1 MVWGQIAAAAIGA
14 AGNYASAQ
22 QATSDNLKEAKRL
35 RSWQEKMSN
44 TAHQREVADLRA
56 AGLNPILSAGGG
68 GASTPGGATGQAVDS
83 HLGQAITSG
92 YQAGNQ
98 ASLTKAQVKATEESV
113 NTQKAQQEQAL
124 ASTVAARAAAEA
136 STAQAAKANAEAAW
150 QTDYNKLMPS
160 VAAKLDAD
168 IQATK
173 TQSAAQLAG
182 IPLTT
187 ARTAGEQLVNDVK
200 SITSSPFRLMA
211 TPEVKAGAGKLLEGA
226 RGLTTDAIEAGVSTA
241 KGIVDYYHGAREYFR
256 NRK

>member
-1 MVWGQIAAAAIGA
+1 MVWGAIASAAIGGA
-14 AGNYASAQ
+14 ASYMSAQ
-22 QATSDNLKEAKRL
+22 QATNSNLKEAKRL
-35 RSWQEKMSN
+35 RAWQEQMSN
-44 TAHQREVADLRA
+44 TAHQREVMDLRA

-92 YQAGNQ
+92 YQAGNAAQ
-98 ASLTKAQVKATEESV
+98 LQKAQVAATKESV

-136 STAQAAKANAEAAW
+136 STAQAAKANAEAAY
-150 QTDYNKLMPS
+150 QANYNTLFPQI
-160 VAAKLDAD
+160 AAKLDAD

-173 TQSAAQLAG
+173 SQSAAQMAG
-182 IPLTT
+182 IPLTN

-211 TPEVKAGAGKLLEGA
+211 TPEVKAGANQVLEGA
-226 RGLTTDAIEAGVSTA
+226 RGWTTDAIESTVNTA
-241 KGIVDYYHGAREYFR
+241 RGAAAYLRGAREYFR
-256 NRK
+256 SRK